1 MIEITLN
8 DNSFGHQ
15 TYLTPYLNSKKIIW
29 KRDGVRRK
37 LNVYTDNLIKKTH
50 IDIPKDDNYNICVLL
65 EPYTNPPWTDVYDYI
80 RTDFEKFD
88 LIITHNLQL
97 LGDLIES
104 RPDKFHY
111 STKCLTTSW
120 LSEEH
125 IGLHEKTKNIS
136 MAFSYKNFSEGHR
149 IRHLIYEKYKNEN
162 IIDFYGSGVENFS
175 GEFRNAMVDYKYT
188 ICCENSLQKGFNSEK
203 LNDCFLTGSIPIYWG
218 SRLIDKNYNEE
229 SVFYFSPNIDK
240 VDFNF
245 DESFSN
251 LDIIIQSIL
260 KNDNYY
266 SHNNSIK
273 QNYEYTLDKLNSED
287 NLYDILKEK
296 NFI

>member
-1 MIEITLN
+1 MNEITLN

-15 TYLTPYLNSKKIIW
+15 KYLTPFLDSKKIVW
-29 KRDGVRRK
+29 KRDNVRRK
-37 LNVYTDNLIKKTH
+37 LNVYTDNLIKSTH
-50 IDIPKDDNYNICVLL
+50 IDNPKDDNYNICLLL

-104 RPDKFHY
+104 RPDKFYY

-120 LSEEH
+120 LSKEH
-125 IGLHEKTKNIS
+125 IGLHKKTKNIS
-136 MAFSYKNFSEGHR
+136 MAFSFKNFSEGHR
-149 IRHLIYEKYKNEN
+149 IRHLIYEKYKDTN

-175 GEFRNAMVDYKYT
+175 GEFRDSMIDYKYT

-218 SRLIDKNYNEE
+218 SILMDKNYNEK
-229 SVFYFSPNIDK
+229 SVFYFSPNVNK

-245 DESFSN
+245 DESLSN
-251 LDIIIQSIL
+251 LDNVIQSL
-260 KNDNYY
+260 WLNDNYD
-266 SHNNSIK
+266 SLNESIK
-273 QNYEYTLDKLNSED
+273 QNYEYTLSKLNSED

>member
-1 MIEITLN
+1 MPSTLEQARHI
-8 DNSFGHQ
+8 SRPAFW
-15 TYLTPYLNSKKIIW
+15 LIFKE
-29 KRDGVRRK
+29 VRNTVECVGIVNLHRGQGYCDFFAIRQH
-37 LNVYTDNLIKKTH
+37 NFSSSERDNLIKKTH

-136 MAFSYKNFSEGHR
+136 MAFSHKNFSEGHR

-162 IIDFYGSGVENFS
+162 IIDFYGSGVDNFS
-175 GEFRNAMVDYKYT
+175 GEFRNAMIDYKYT
-188 ICCENSLQKGFNSEK
+188 IFYLILQIQIVKFII
-203 LNDCFLTGSIPIYWG
+203 FL
-218 SRLIDKNYNEE
+218 
-229 SVFYFSPNIDK
+229 
-240 VDFNF
+240 
-245 DESFSN
+245 
-251 LDIIIQSIL
+251 
-260 KNDNYY
+260 
-266 SHNNSIK
+266 
-273 QNYEYTLDKLNSED
+273 
-287 NLYDILKEK
+287 
-296 NFI
+296 